1 MLNARSSSN
10 MCCSGAGGNGKGET
24 KTTIGR
30 QQEVPKKERRNVS
43 ALPKQEARAR
53 VERFHFLLE
62 LTSRACNDRLSTYY
76 IKYSHFRLMQEFYIQ
91 ISFYQNI
98 LMLYIPLTANT
109 CTLDLRN
116 KEHLLIITSGG
127 SIW

>member
-1 MLNARSSSN
+1 MILQILRDFPAFFFPSRHDPG
-10 MCCSGAGGNGKGET
+10 MV
-24 KTTIGR
+24 
-30 QQEVPKKERRNVS
+30 EV
-43 ALPKQEARAR
+43 
-53 VERFHFLLE
+53 LE
-62 LTSRACNDRLSTYY
+62 LKDVGWN
-76 IKYSHFRLMQEFYIQ
+76 
-91 ISFYQNI
+91 QNI